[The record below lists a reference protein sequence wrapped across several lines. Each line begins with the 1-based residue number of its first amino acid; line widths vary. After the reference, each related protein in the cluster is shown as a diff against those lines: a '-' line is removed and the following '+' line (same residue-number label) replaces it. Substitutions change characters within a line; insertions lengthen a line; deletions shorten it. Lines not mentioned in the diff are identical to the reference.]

1 LKKAGKEVRK
11 VKKILLFVVFVL
23 NANILLL
30 LIIAMLIK
38 AGVIH

>member
-1 LKKAGKEVRK
+1 M
-11 VKKILLFVVFVL
+11 KKILLFVVFVL